1 MITEDGIPGRM
12 TAATVQGS
20 EGLRGSMA
28 SEGNSR
34 ASELA
39 GRVFAGAGM
48 VSEGAGRASE
58 ARWKGL
64 RGMGVYGAPSTP
76 SPEGAGVGH
85 KMASVTK

>member
-34 ASELA
+34 AFKSA
-39 GRVFAGAGM
+39 GRVFTGARM
-48 VSEGAGRASE
+48 V
-58 ARWKGL
+58 
-64 RGMGVYGAPSTP
+64 
-76 SPEGAGVGH
+76 
-85 KMASVTK
+85 